1 MNEQI
6 KFSDLFCQ
14 AISFLEK
21 AKIDYLLI
29 GGVAVGVWG
38 RPRITND
45 IDFIIFISRKE
56 IKRITKE
63 AYNSDLE
70 FKEMPH
76 PHLRKTFVYRV
87 SKGVYHADF
96 IVASTEFEKTALQ
109 RKVKVK
115 IYNKDVFV
123 PTKEDLLLLKIIAGR
138 AIDIFDAENI
148 ALRYKGKL
156 DEKYLLSWAQRLS
169 DEAED
174 LRIYKEI
181 KRLLTLDS

>member
-14 AISFLEK
+14 VISFLEK

-38 RPRITND
+38 KPRITED

-63 AYNSDLE
+63 ADKLGLE
-70 FKEMPH
+70 FKEVPH
-76 PHLRKTFVYRV
+76 PQFPKTFVYRI
-87 SKGVYHADF
+87 SKGIYHADF
-96 IVASTEFEKTALQ
+96 IAASTEFEKTALQ

-115 IYNKDVFV
+115 IYDKDVFV
-123 PTKEDLLLLKIIAGR
+123 PTKEDLLLLKIIPGR
-138 AIDIFDAENI
+138 GIDIFVFDAEKENPLGSDLEKRI
-148 ALRYKGKL
+148 NYQREEKKKGKYSVNTVCTISL
-156 DEKYLLSWAQRLS
+156 FCL
-169 DEAED
+169 
-174 LRIYKEI
+174 
-181 KRLLTLDS
+181 